1 MIKKFLLADDD
12 PDDADFFC
20 EALDEIDDSIKCI
33 WAKSG
38 ADLVRQIQNNRL
50 EFPEIIF
57 LDINMPEMDGWETL
71 MFLKKH
77 PKLQNVPVIMYSTS
91 SARRDAQKALELG
104 ALCFFEKPANY
115 LLLKIFL
122 ELVTSTSS
130 LNREV
135 LLEWMKSNKSH
146 RLFV

>member
-38 ADLVRQIQNNRL
+38 ADLVRQIENNKL
-50 EFPEIIF
+50 ESPEIIF

-71 MFLKKH
+71 MFLKKN

-91 SARRDAQKALELG
+91 SARKDAQKALDLG

-115 LLLKIFL
+115 VLLKDFL

-130 LNREV
+130 LSKEV